1 MYIIHTY
8 LNRIKNWF
16 SISESLQHVDVLV
29 ACQPVISDG
38 RLAPVLAQQWE
49 QCLVLWATPEEQ
61 TGEMI
66 SGNSLV
72 LHKLVL
78 SFGVS
83 ECLSTAQH
91 TKNAIIL
98 SCNIPSMKQFFPWLS
113 KISAMT
119 QQLSTSCVLSMF
131 PGIPFNYNLYNCG
144 HLEMAW
150 KINDESLS
158 LELFQLLS
166 CTRLKKYIVF

>member
-1 MYIIHTY
+1 M
-8 LNRIKNWF
+8 
-16 SISESLQHVDVLV
+16 
-29 ACQPVISDG
+29 ISDG

-83 ECLSTAQH
+83 ECLSNAQH
-91 TKNAIIL
+91 TKNA
-98 SCNIPSMKQFFPWLS
+98 Q
-113 KISAMT
+113 
-119 QQLSTSCVLSMF
+119 
-131 PGIPFNYNLYNCG
+131 
-144 HLEMAW
+144 
-150 KINDESLS
+150 ND
-158 LELFQLLS
+158 
-166 CTRLKKYIVF
+166 